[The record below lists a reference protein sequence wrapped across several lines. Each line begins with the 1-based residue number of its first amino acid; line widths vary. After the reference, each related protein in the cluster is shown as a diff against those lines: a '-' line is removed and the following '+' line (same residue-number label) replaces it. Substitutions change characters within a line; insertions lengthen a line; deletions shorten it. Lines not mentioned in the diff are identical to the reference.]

1 MLALAIIKS
10 ERMFCVIKRKSAEM
24 HAAVHCNGSQVMY
37 NNESAV
43 KARVSRNMQY
53 TSSILLNIDQTQD
66 HDIAKNPQRPAQ

>member
-1 MLALAIIKS
+1 
-10 ERMFCVIKRKSAEM
+10 M